1 MKSNNNDI
9 LNVILEFNDIK
20 NQFERFSDEIYR
32 EGLEKILKNY
42 ENINNTVKGKFNEIK
57 ISFLSNL
64 QLRIDELEKIKENIF
79 KKNFKFNTNTLN
91 IKNIDNFKI
100 ISKKIINE
108 NNENINKREK
118 DIKKNNEQKNNPL
131 INLFNF
137 NNQNKILNKEQNEI
151 KKIEN
156 SKKEIRDLLYN
167 KIINFEFKP
176 PPIQQNNLSFSN
188 ELNEGLMEEDSNN
201 SEEDNFEFLRF
212 DNEIFIN
219 DLKGQNFD
227 DEDNKI
233 LIEEMKKKLTLN
245 TLNEYLNKNNEND
258 EIKTINVFKKMNN
271 NHKIFN
277 NSNNDI
283 EENSFS
289 NLGKII
295 TNTKENIVED
305 RWLFKIQTIYTL
317 FIHGIYQKEINA
329 AILNL
334 KWEERNLT
342 EFLFL
347 NQNSTTIFAYNI
359 FLRIREKIEMRFRT
373 PLNFSYL
380 NIPPYVYL
388 SGGKDLTF
396 KDLYSIYRIRRINQN
411 EVSIDKYSKLIIPR
425 SSHSSIYIPLSNLII
440 FISGSNTNS
449 CEQLNIKTK
458 IVKRI
463 SDLNFIRENS
473 SPCLIND
480 TDLYVFFGYNSQ
492 NNQYL
497 TSIEKMDLR
506 KKLKWD
512 LINIKVNNLNQNLC
526 KKQNLSSIPYKLNN
540 KESILLLG
548 GIGEDNMECKD
559 VFLYFISSKSI
570 SPMNSNLSS
579 LVSFTHP
586 SFVEYGIED
595 ADYVFN
601 VSNSGF
607 LIMFSVKS
615 GEFTP
620 II

>member
-9 LNVILEFNDIK
+9 VNVISELNDIK
-20 NQFERFSDEIYR
+20 NQFERFSNEIYM
-32 EGLEKILKNY
+32 ECLEKILKND
-42 ENINNTVKGKFNEIK
+42 ENINNQIKVKFFEIK
-57 ISFLSNL
+57 NSFSSNL
-64 QLRIDELEKIKENIF
+64 QNRIDELEKIKDNIF
-79 KKNFKFNTNTLN
+79 KNNFKFNTNTLN
-91 IKNIDNFKI
+91 IKKIDNFKI

-108 NNENINKREK
+108 NNEDKYKKEK
-118 DIKKNNEQKNNPL
+118 DKNNKNEQKNNPK
-131 INLFNF
+131 INLFNV
-137 NNQNKILNKEQNEI
+137 NNQNKVLNIKQNEI
-151 KKIEN
+151 QKIEN
-156 SKKEIRDLLYN
+156 SKKEILDLLYN
-167 KIINFEFKP
+167 KNLNFEFKP
-176 PPIQQNNLSFSN
+176 PPIYQNILSFSN
-188 ELNEGLMEEDSNN
+188 QLNDGLMEEDSNN

-227 DEDNKI
+227 DDDNKI
-233 LIEEMKKKLTLN
+233 LIEEMKKKLPLN
-245 TLNEYLNKNNEND
+245 TIKEYPKQKNEDD
-258 EIKTINVFKKMNN
+258 EIQKINLFNAFNN
-271 NHKIFN
+271 NNKISN

-283 EENSFS
+283 EINSFS
-289 NLGKII
+289 NIGKIT
-295 TNTKENIVED
+295 TNSKENIVED
-305 RWLFKIQTIYTL
+305 RWPFKIQNIYTL
-317 FIHGIYQKEINA
+317 FINGIYQKQINL
-329 AILNL
+329 AISTL

-342 EFLFL
+342 EFLFF
-347 NQNSTTIFAYNI
+347 NQNSTTIYAYNV
-359 FLRIREKIEMRFRT
+359 FLRKREKIEMNFRT

-380 NIPPYVYL
+380 NIPPYVFL

-396 KDLYSIYRIRRINQN
+396 KDLYTIYRIRRINQN
-411 EVSIDKYSKLIIPR
+411 VVSSDIYSKLIIPR

-492 NNQYL
+492 NNKYL

-506 KKLKWD
+506 TKLKWD

-548 GIGEDNMECKD
+548 GIGEDNMESKD
-559 VFLYFISSKSI
+559 VFIYFISSKSI
-570 SPMNSNLSS
+570 SPIKSKLSS

-586 SFVEYGIED
+586 TFVEYGIED

>member
-9 LNVILEFNDIK
+9 LNVISEFKDIK
-20 NQFERFSDEIYR
+20 NEFERFINEIYR
-32 EGLEKILKNY
+32 ECLEKILKND
-42 ENINNTVKGKFNEIK
+42 ENINNTVKVKFNEIK
-57 ISFLSNL
+57 NSFLSNL
-64 QLRIDELEKIKENIF
+64 QSKINLLEKLKENFF
-79 KKNFKFNTNTLN
+79 KNNFKFNTNTLN

-108 NNENINKREK
+108 NNENEKNKNS
-118 DIKKNNEQKNNPL
+118 KKNKPL
-131 INLFNF
+131 INLFNS
-137 NNQNKILNKEQNEI
+137 NNQNKILNKKENEI
-151 KKIEN
+151 QKIEN
-156 SKKEIRDLLYN
+156 LKKEIRDLLYN
-167 KIINFEFKP
+167 NKLNFEFKP
-176 PPIQQNNLSFSN
+176 PPIHQNILSFSN

-219 DLKGQNFD
+219 NLKGQTFD
-227 DEDNKI
+227 DEDNRT
-233 LIEEMKKKLTLN
+233 LIEKMKKKLPLITLK
-245 TLNEYLNKNNEND
+245 EYSNQNNENE
-258 EIKTINVFKKMNN
+258 EIQTTNLINQLNN
-271 NHKIFN
+271 NNKISFN

-283 EENSFS
+283 ELNSFS

-295 TNTKENIVED
+295 TNTKESIVED
-305 RWLFKIQTIYTL
+305 RWPFKIQNIYSL
-317 FIHGIYQKEINA
+317 YIHGIYQKEINF
-329 AILNL
+329 AISTL
-334 KWEERNLT
+334 KWDERNLT
-342 EFLFL
+342 EFLFF
-347 NQNSTTIFAYNI
+347 NQNSTIIYAYNV
-359 FLRIREKIEMRFRT
+359 FLKIREKIEMDFRT

-380 NIPPYVYL
+380 NIPSYVFL

-396 KDLYSIYRIRRINQN
+396 KDLYSVYRIRRLNQN
-411 EVSIDKYSKLIIPR
+411 EVSIEKYSQLIINR

-492 NNQYL
+492 NNKYL

-506 KKLKWD
+506 TKLKWD

-548 GIGEDNMECKD
+548 GIGEDNMESKD
-559 VFLYFISSKSI
+559 VFIYFISSKSI
-570 SPMNSNLSS
+570 SPIKSKLSS

-586 SFVEYGIED
+586 TFVEYGIED

>member
-1 MKSNNNDI
+1 
-9 LNVILEFNDIK
+9 
-20 NQFERFSDEIYR
+20 
-32 EGLEKILKNY
+32 
-42 ENINNTVKGKFNEIK
+42 
-57 ISFLSNL
+57 
-64 QLRIDELEKIKENIF
+64 
-79 KKNFKFNTNTLN
+79 
-91 IKNIDNFKI
+91 
-100 ISKKIINE
+100 
-108 NNENINKREK
+108 
-118 DIKKNNEQKNNPL
+118 
-131 INLFNF
+131 
-137 NNQNKILNKEQNEI
+137 
-151 KKIEN
+151 
-156 SKKEIRDLLYN
+156 
-167 KIINFEFKP
+167 
-176 PPIQQNNLSFSN
+176 
-188 ELNEGLMEEDSNN
+188 MEEDSNN

-227 DEDNKI
+227 DDDNKI
-233 LIEEMKKKLTLN
+233 LIEEMKKKLPLN
-245 TLNEYLNKNNEND
+245 TIKEYPKQKNEDD
-258 EIKTINVFKKMNN
+258 EIQKINLFNAFNN
-271 NHKIFN
+271 NNKISN

-283 EENSFS
+283 EINSFS
-289 NLGKII
+289 NIGKIT
-295 TNTKENIVED
+295 TNSKENRVED
-305 RWLFKIQTIYTL
+305 RWPFKIQNIYTL
-317 FIHGIYQKEINA
+317 FINGIYQKQINL
-329 AILNL
+329 AISTL

-342 EFLFL
+342 EFLFF
-347 NQNSTTIFAYNI
+347 NQNSTTIYAYNV
-359 FLRIREKIEMRFRT
+359 FLRKREKIEMNFRT

-380 NIPPYVYL
+380 NIPPYVFL

-396 KDLYSIYRIRRINQN
+396 KDLYTIYRIRRINQN
-411 EVSIDKYSKLIIPR
+411 VVSSDIYSKLIIPR

-492 NNQYL
+492 KNQYL
-497 TSIEKMDLR
+497 TSIEKLDLK

-526 KKQNLSSIPYKLNN
+526 KKQNLSSIPYNLNN
-540 KESILLLG
+540 KESILLIG

-579 LVSFTHP
+579 LVSFTHS

-620 II
+620 VI